1 MIFFCITET
10 DQNIFTDVWPLTGT
24 CTHYLRTLDGGKA
37 KSLKN
42 ICTFL
47 KSTTELPFTSY
58 FWKTSGVAVTP
69 NSWSGMSIAT
79 SLNTWA
85 ASLSKLCRT
94 GWKHGV
100 IPWTSTHRWLHDLML
115 ALDRRTDLEESH
127 YSDVMGVYELSC
139 RVCRLQGFSTGASAT
154 LHPLDYPYRRPLT
167 CRDKV
172 DIKRLFQVLWSN
184 ESPTSACSSALSRND
199 NKRVETGSQWI
210 QLSKSQKGNAYL

>member
-1 MIFFCITET
+1 MA
-10 DQNIFTDVWPLTGT
+10 
-24 CTHYLRTLDGGKA
+24 A
-37 KSLKN
+37 KQSLCKN

-69 NSWSGMSIAT
+69 NSVSGVSIAT

-85 ASLSKLCRT
+85 ASLSKLCR
-94 GWKHGV
+94 GGREHGV
-100 IPWTSTHRWLHDLML
+100 TSTHRWLHDLML

-139 RVCRLQGFSTGASAT
+139 RICRLQSFSTGASAS
-154 LHPLDYPYRRPLT
+154 LHPLDYPRRRPLT
-167 CRDKV
+167 CREKV
-172 DIKRLFQVLWSN
+172 DMKRLFQVLWSK

-199 NKRVETGSQWI
+199 NKRVETGRQWI
-210 QLSKSQKGNAYL
+210 QLRNSQKGNEYL